1 MATQDLLLFVT
12 QPNRGENMTK
22 ENKDEGTLKTR
33 AFTYEVKMIVQIL
46 AEDEKEARSR
56 LDNQGGY
63 VTSREVALKDT
74 IPLFNG
80 KTEE

>member
-1 MATQDLLLFVT
+1 MS
-12 QPNRGENMTK
+12 K
-22 ENKDEGTLKTR
+22 EKDTGTLATH
-33 AFTYEVKMIVQIL
+33 AYTYEVMMVVQIL

-63 VTSREVALKDT
+63 VTSRKVNLKDS

-80 KTEE
+80 KDKEN

>member
-1 MATQDLLLFVT
+1 MQHK
-12 QPNRGENMTK
+12 GETMS
-22 ENKDEGTLKTR
+22 KDKDTGTLATH
-33 AFTYEVKMIVQIL
+33 AYTYEVKMVVQIL

-63 VTSREVALKDT
+63 VTSREVVLKDS

-80 KTEE
+80 KERDK

>member
-1 MATQDLLLFVT
+1 MS
-12 QPNRGENMTK
+12 K
-22 ENKDEGTLKTR
+22 EKDTGTLATH
-33 AFTYEVKMIVQIL
+33 AYTYEVVMVVQIL

-63 VTSREVALKDT
+63 VTSRKVNLKDS

-80 KTEE
+80 KDKEN